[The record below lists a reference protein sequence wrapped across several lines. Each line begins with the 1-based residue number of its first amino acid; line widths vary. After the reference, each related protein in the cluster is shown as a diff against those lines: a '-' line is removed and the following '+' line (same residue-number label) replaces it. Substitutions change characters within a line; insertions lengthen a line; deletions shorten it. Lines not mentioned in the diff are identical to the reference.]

1 MPMAEDSG
9 TASCEGTQ
17 FRKDQAKVP
26 LIQPWQPSRLKTGL
40 RNRRIGK
47 KVSLFAQKS
56 T

>member
-1 MPMAEDSG
+1 MPMPKDSG
-9 TASCEGTQ
+9 TASRDGTQ
-17 FRKDQAKVP
+17 FRKDQPTVP

-47 KVSLFAQKS
+47 KVSLFFRKS